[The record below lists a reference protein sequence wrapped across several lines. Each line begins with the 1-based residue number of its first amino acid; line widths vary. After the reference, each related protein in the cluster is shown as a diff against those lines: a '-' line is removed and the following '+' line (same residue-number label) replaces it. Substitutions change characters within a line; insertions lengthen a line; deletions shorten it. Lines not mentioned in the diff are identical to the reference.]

1 MPREWGMSPLS
12 SPRGVK
18 LPKPGWPRIGGRL
31 HYATFPSPRGV
42 ELHKPRE
49 DPTIPLYHTS
59 FPSPRGVELHKP
71 VDQIPTSNQLLS
83 GFRPLAGLSCINRT
97 LCAWVCGSV
106 APISFRPLAGLS
118 CINLA
123 RAVRPIRSRRITF
136 PSPRG
141 VELHKPPREP
151 WRNYTPPPRSFRP
164 LAGLSC
170 INLTYTEALYL
181 LKRLSFRPLAG
192 LSCINLA
199 SNCGLWVAGYPR
211 VSVPSRG

>member
-1 MPREWGMSPLS
+1 MHE
-12 SPRGVK
+12 V
-18 LPKPGWPRIGGRL
+18 
-31 HYATFPSPRGV
+31 TV
-42 ELHKPRE
+42 ELKESFRPLAGLSCINPAKIPRY
-49 DPTIPLYHTS
+49 PCTTH
-59 FPSPRGVELHKP
+59 R
-71 VDQIPTSNQLLS
+71 
-83 GFRPLAGLSCINRT
+83 FRPLAGLSCINRT